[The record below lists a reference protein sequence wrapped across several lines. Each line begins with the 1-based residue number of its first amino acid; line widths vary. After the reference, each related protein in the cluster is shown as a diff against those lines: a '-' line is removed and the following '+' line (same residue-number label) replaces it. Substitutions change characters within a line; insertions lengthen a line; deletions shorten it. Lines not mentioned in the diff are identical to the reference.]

1 MKEWSCLMD
10 KKYWTLAEGKSVVI
24 FELKIFK
31 INISKIKNLNF
42 YVKIKI
48 LEKIHKNH
56 FLNKNNLLLLVI
68 IFTIIMKIKNSIK
81 FCLKNKN

>member
-1 MKEWSCLMD
+1 MKEEVLSDEPKCWI
-10 KKYWTLAEGKSVVI
+10 LAEGKSVVI
-24 FELKIFK
+24 RKFK

-48 LEKIHKNH
+48 FENFDKNH

-68 IFTIIMKIKNSIK
+68 F
-81 FCLKNKN
+81 LQ